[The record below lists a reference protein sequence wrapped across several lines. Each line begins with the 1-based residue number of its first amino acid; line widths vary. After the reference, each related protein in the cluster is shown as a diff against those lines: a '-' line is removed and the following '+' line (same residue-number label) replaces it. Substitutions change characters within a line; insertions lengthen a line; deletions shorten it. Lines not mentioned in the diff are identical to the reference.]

1 MEFSLFKDKLFKKA
15 LGEGFSECEIYYHSG
30 ESLNISVFR
39 EEIDKYNLE
48 KSFGLSFRGKINEK
62 IGYSYTEILDEVA
75 IDMLVNNAKESA
87 LVNENEDIQFIY
99 EGDKHYND
107 VKIYSEKL
115 ENIDASKIIDLAMSL
130 EKEAKNYSTKVIN
143 TNGCKV
149 VYTSSKNGIYN
160 TKGLKLEDKSNIL
173 WGYVVPIV
181 EVNNEK
187 QDGVGYLM
195 ANSIE
200 EIDPKLIAKEGVD
213 EALSKIGGKSIK
225 SGKYKAV
232 LLNDAM
238 VSLIDTFSEVFS
250 GDAAQKGLSLLK
262 GKEGEIIASKL
273 VTIVDNPLL
282 DFGLSSHSFDDEG
295 VATYRKE
302 IISSGK
308 LNTLLHNL
316 KTAYKQGIQT
326 TGNGFKSSYSS
337 PIGVAPTNL
346 YIEKGKESLDDL
358 IKNVGEGILVT
369 DFAGLH
375 SGANAISGD
384 FSLAAKGFYIK
395 NGKKEFPIEQIT
407 VAGNYFE
414 LLKNIECVGN
424 DLKFPLNSVG
434 SPSVIVKELSIAGK
448 CK

>member
-1 MEFSLFKDKLFKKA
+1 MEVSLFKDKLFEKA
-15 LGEGFSECEIYYHSG
+15 LDEGFSECEIYYHSG
-30 ESLNISVFR
+30 ESLNISVFKG
-39 EEIDKYNLE
+39 EIDKYNLE
-48 KSFGLSFRGKINEK
+48 KSQGLSFRGKINEK

-75 IDMLVNNAKESA
+75 IEMLINNAKES
-87 LVNENEDIQFIY
+87 VKVTENEDVQFIY
-99 EGDKHYND
+99 GGDEYYND
-107 VKIYSEKL
+107 VKTYSEKL
-115 ENIDASKIIDLAMSL
+115 ENIDASKIIDLAMNL

-195 ANSIE
+195 ATSIE

-225 SGKYKAV
+225 SGKYKSI
-232 LLNDAM
+232 LLNEAM
-238 VSLIDTFSEVFS
+238 VSLIDTFSQVFS

-262 GKEGEIIASKL
+262 GKEGEIVASEL

-295 VATYRKE
+295 VATYKKE
-302 IISSGK
+302 IVSNGK

-316 KTAYKQGIQT
+316 KTAYKQGVKT

-346 YIEKGKESLDDL
+346 YIEKGNKSLDDL
-358 IKNVGEGILVT
+358 IKTIGEGILVT

-384 FSLAAKGFYIK
+384 FSLAAKGFYVK

-407 VAGNYFE
+407 VAGNYFD
-414 LLKNIECVGN
+414 LLKNIEGVGN

-448 CK
+448 EK